1 MSPDTQM
8 KANKNSKPKRKY
20 RVYTAEFKKEVVAMA
35 KELGSAETS
44 RKLNVPVANI
54 DKWKSG
60 HSMKMATTPEHK
72 ELQDEIKKLKRQLDQ
87 SEAVIEVLKKTAA
100 IFSKEHLT

>member
-8 KANKNSKPKRKY
+8 KANKNPKPKRKY

-35 KELGSAETS
+35 KELGSTEAS
-44 RKLNVPVANI
+44 RKLNVPLGNI

-60 HSMKMATTPEHK
+60 HSMKLASSPELK
-72 ELQDEIKKLKRQLDQ
+72 ALQDENKKLKRQHEQDQ
-87 SEAVIEVLKKTAA
+87 AIIEVLKKTAT

>member
-8 KANKNSKPKRKY
+8 KANRNLKPKRKY
-20 RVYTAEFKKEVVAMA
+20 RVYTAEFKKEAVTMA
-35 KELGSAETS
+35 KELGSSETA
-44 RKLNVPVANI
+44 RKLNVPLGNI

-60 HSMKMATTPEHK
+60 HSMKLTSSPELK
-72 ELQDEIKKLKRQLDQ
+72 AVQDENKKLKRQHEQDQ
-87 SEAVIEVLKKTAA
+87 AIIEVLKKTAA